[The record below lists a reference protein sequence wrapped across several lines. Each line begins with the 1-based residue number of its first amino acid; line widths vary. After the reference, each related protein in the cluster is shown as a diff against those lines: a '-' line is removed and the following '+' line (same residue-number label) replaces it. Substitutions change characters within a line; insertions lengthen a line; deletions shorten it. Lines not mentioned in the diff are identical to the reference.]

1 MSAPANIAK
10 PTGLYFNDLPPRKQS
25 LAELAELAI
34 LSSLNLAIVPDAH
47 WNAANDRAF
56 DDREAFRERFFAQTG
71 LTAETLDGLI
81 RGGVL

>member
-1 MSAPANIAK
+1 MNAPISK
-10 PTGLYFNDLPPRKQS
+10 PAFAHRLPAREPT

-34 LSSLNLAIVPDAH
+34 LSSLNLGIVPDAH

-56 DDREAFRERFFAQTG
+56 DDREIFRTRFFTETG